1 MSVQTT
7 FDIDGSTPV
16 MGHTTMSTFGS
27 SMMMSSSC
35 LFWPNFTVW
44 APLST
49 GFATVR

>member
-1 MSVQTT
+1 MSVHTT

-16 MGHTTMSTFGS
+16 IGHTTMSMFGS
-27 SMMMSSSC
+27 RMMMSRSC
-35 LFWPNFTVW
+35 LFWPNFTVC